1 MNTVVLIGRLG
12 GEPVLTEIKENHSR
26 TIIQLAV
33 PLSYKNADGIYETDF
48 FRCVLWNGIA
58 KRAKEYCKKGDTV
71 CIKGRL
77 QVRDYLDEHEEKKY
91 ITEVIAESISFV
103 SSVKNKEEIT

>member
-12 GEPVLTEIKENHSR
+12 GEPVLTETKENHSR

-33 PLSYKNADGIYETDF
+33 PRSYKNADGIYETDF

-58 KRAKEYCKKGDTV
+58 KRAKENWKKGDTV

>member
-1 MNTVVLIGRLG
+1 MVKTSDALSNKYGFVLPCSICIIG
-12 GEPVLTEIKENHSR
+12 
-26 TIIQLAV
+26 
-33 PLSYKNADGIYETDF
+33 PLLNDTTYICFGYADGIYETDF

-103 SSVKNKEEIT
+103 SSIKNKEEIT